1 MVLKVYISGMSGNK
15 EVKKRQQR
23 VLMILD
29 SKNIQ
34 YEVIDITEPGREAD
48 KEFMQNKST
57 SNGATVSDPEPR
69 HALPP
74 QLFNEEDYC
83 GDYDAFDLANEI
95 DTLEQFLKVAAAD
108 ITAVSNTQIELKQEN
123 GEGNDNGGEN
133 KENESTEHNKEDEN
147 AEKPECNRLQRSTLR
162 QAAGKVILVMKI
174 SIKLLK
180 NNEQI
185 DASPDKDDKKDDE
198 QRSPINNNS
207 TEPLSGA
214 TMPAALTEVNGES
227 TVMVTKDLVETAAA
241 EVFVGEAQK
250 AIKLESPSS
259 RCTTNN
265 HLMGTNQNLI
275 DSNEKTNDQEE
286 AKAEAEAEENLKSS
300 KINNDE
306 SSSIQDT
313 MNEENLPMRTKSQE
327 YQSSHK
333 EDGETENDG
342 KFLPIDCEKSQ
353 SILKYSD
360 PIEVTNSD
368 LTIDKGTEDDGDK
381 VIHNQENLIVPPLD
395 KKLENEMLEEGA
407 EMTNE
412 ASNQKQE
419 IDANIQDEE

>member
-147 AEKPECNRLQRSTLR
+147 AEKPE
-162 QAAGKVILVMKI
+162 
-174 SIKLLK
+174 

-286 AKAEAEAEENLKSS
+286 AKAEAEAEAEENLKPS

-313 MNEENLPMRTKSQE
+313 MNEENLPMRRKSQE

>member
-250 AIKLESPSS
+250 
-259 RCTTNN
+259 
-265 HLMGTNQNLI
+265 
-275 DSNEKTNDQEE
+275 EE
-286 AKAEAEAEENLKSS
+286 AKAEAEAEAEENLKPS

-313 MNEENLPMRTKSQE
+313 INEENLPMRTKSQE